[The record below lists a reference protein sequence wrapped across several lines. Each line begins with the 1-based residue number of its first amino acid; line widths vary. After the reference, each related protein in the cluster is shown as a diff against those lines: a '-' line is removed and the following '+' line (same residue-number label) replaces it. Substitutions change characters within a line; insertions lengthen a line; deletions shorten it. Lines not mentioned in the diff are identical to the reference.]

1 MDKNFFKNH
10 KQIVYLSTVLSII
23 LYLFTYY
30 LRIIYVIR
38 MLFIYG
44 DSIKSAL
51 MQADHA
57 SFELFIVSKRICN
70 TVISQS
76 QILPTVN

>member
-30 LRIIYVIR
+30 LRNTNALYLWGFYKIR
-38 MLFIYG
+38 INAGGPCKF
-44 DSIKSAL
+44 
-51 MQADHA
+51 
-57 SFELFIVSKRICN
+57 
-70 TVISQS
+70 
-76 QILPTVN
+76 